1 MQISMS
7 VIFSAFISM
16 SVAEGSGDLSVSGTT
31 TTDALTVS
39 GLDCTANTNGGA
51 LTADS
56 SGVVSC
62 SDDDGGGNTLDAA
75 YDQGGAGAGRTIT
88 ADSGAVI
95 IEGTGGLLLDSN
107 NLDQMPGDPI
117 QTGFLEI
124 WASPNSVYVSGRYAY
139 VVDHGTNDLKVIDVS
154 DPSTPSLAGSLDIGE
169 HPNSVYVSG
178 RYAYV
183 VDSES
188 DDLKVI
194 DVSNPNAPMKV
205 GSLTIGTYPN
215 SVYVSGRYAYVVGV
229 ESDDLRV
236 IDVSDPSMPS
246 EVGSWDIGVSARSVY
261 VSGRYAYVVN
271 SVSNDLKVIDVSD
284 PGMPIQ
290 VGFLVIGTYPLSV
303 YVSGRYAY
311 VVDSGSDDLKVI
323 DVSDPTAPIQVGY
336 IGIGIGGVPISVYVS
351 GRYAY
356 VVDSGSDDLKVID
369 VSDPTA
375 PSQVGRLIIGSNPK
389 SVYVSGRY
397 AYVVDWG
404 SNDLKVIDISGA
416 EVTSLIAH
424 SLEAGNL
431 QVRNDMIVQG
441 QLQVSGGLNVGVGG
455 IFSDGNVGIS
465 GTIAIANDIVPTAS
479 PANLVQLYAED
490 VGANSELKVRDEAD
504 NITTL
509 SPHNF
514 SLLGKPSEPMAWS
527 FYSEN
532 DHGKINVDMLRT
544 IRLVEEMSGE
554 KLVHTESI
562 GSLGLEAT
570 GKAEAVFPELVGT
583 DSRGY
588 KFVHYQK
595 LVAPLI
601 EAVKEIKGEHA
612 LLRADHEAI
621 DRRLAVLEKRLR

>member
-1 MQISMS
+1 
-7 VIFSAFISM
+7 V
-16 SVAEGSGDLSVSGTT
+16 GSFGIG
-31 TTDALTVS
+31 
-39 GLDCTANTNGGA
+39 
-51 LTADS
+51 
-56 SGVVSC
+56 
-62 SDDDGGGNTLDAA
+62 
-75 YDQGGAGAGRTIT
+75 
-88 ADSGAVI
+88 
-95 IEGTGGLLLDSN
+95 SN
-107 NLDQMPGDPI
+107 
-117 QTGFLEI
+117 
-124 WASPNSVYVSGRYAY
+124 PNSVYVSGRYAY
-139 VVDHGTNDLKVIDVS
+139 VVD
-154 DPSTPSLAGSLDIGE
+154 AGS
-169 HPNSVYVSG
+169 N
-178 RYAYV
+178 
-183 VDSES
+183 
-188 DDLKVI
+188 
-194 DVSNPNAPMKV
+194 
-205 GSLTIGTYPN
+205 
-215 SVYVSGRYAYVVGV
+215 
-229 ESDDLRV
+229 
-236 IDVSDPSMPS
+236 
-246 EVGSWDIGVSARSVY
+246 
-261 VSGRYAYVVN
+261 
-271 SVSNDLKVIDVSD
+271 
-284 PGMPIQ
+284 
-290 VGFLVIGTYPLSV
+290 
-303 YVSGRYAY
+303 
-311 VVDSGSDDLKVI
+311 
-323 DVSDPTAPIQVGY
+323 
-336 IGIGIGGVPISVYVS
+336 
-351 GRYAY
+351 
-356 VVDSGSDDLKVID
+356 DLKVID

-431 QVRNDMIVQG
+431 QVRNDMIAQG
-441 QLQVSGGLNVGVGG
+441 QLQVSGGLNVGAGG

-465 GTIAIANDIVPTAS
+465 GTIAIANDIAPTAS
-479 PANLVQLYAED
+479 LANLVQLYAAD
-490 VGANSELKVRDEAD
+490 DSGSSELWVRDEAG
-504 NITTL
+504 NASVI

-514 SLLGKPSEPMAWS
+514 SLIGQPSEPMAWS